1 MLVDG
6 MLREDELA
14 EQTGFA
20 LPDGPYETLAG
31 FLMAELGHIPV
42 AGEIGARAGLGV
54 HRGRG
59 GPAPHR
65 AGAGRPDRPDE
76 ASS

>member
-1 MLVDG
+1 MLVEG

-31 FLMAELGHIPV
+31 YLMAELGHIPV
-42 AGEIGARAGLGV
+42 AGETVRVPGWEFTVVEVERRRIEQVRVARTAEV
-54 HRGRG
+54 
-59 GPAPHR
+59 
-65 AGAGRPDRPDE
+65 DE
-76 ASS
+76 